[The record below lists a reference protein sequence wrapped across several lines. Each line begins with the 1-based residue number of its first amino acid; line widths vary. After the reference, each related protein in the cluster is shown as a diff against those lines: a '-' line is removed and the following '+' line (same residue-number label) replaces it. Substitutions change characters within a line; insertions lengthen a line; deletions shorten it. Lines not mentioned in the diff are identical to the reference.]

1 MPATAS
7 LTPKLIK
14 SREQIGKAP
23 WCLTVPPHLS
33 STGRQQRL
41 FFPTKKAATLTAE
54 QFRARQDNFG
64 ISLIAM
70 TPARIAEA
78 AEAFNLLEPYEL
90 GLLDVVRAGLEVHR
104 ARKASV
110 PFVELFNQFIDA
122 KAHRSIEYR
131 KELGWTRDR
140 FPQLHKRLASDI
152 TAAELDRILNPLSSG
167 ARNPVMRYL
176 RAVFNYGLKRGL
188 LSENPIARLDFIER
202 PRREVEVIPNKYVA
216 GMLEHAL
223 AKDLPLL
230 PFLVLG
236 FFCGIR
242 PDGELQKLTWTDV
255 HLADRVVVI
264 RSDVSKT
271 RRRRFPP
278 LSDNT
283 LAWLNAYQ
291 LAGGTFNGKILG
303 YSDSQLRM
311 HRKTNQAAAGLDTWV
326 HQGMRHTFCSH
337 WLAVHRDI
345 NQLVLISG
353 HDSVDTMWRHYHKG
367 VTEEEAKAFWAIK
380 PPGNLGNVIFMVTG
394 DPAIRERQ
402 SPA

>member
-1 MPATAS
+1 MPAAAS

-23 WCLTVPPHLS
+23 WRLTIPPHLS
-33 STGRQQRL
+33 PTGRQQRL
-41 FFPTKKAATLTAE
+41 FFPTKKAAALE
-54 QFRARQDNFG
+54 SENLKARKDNFG
-64 ISLIAM
+64 VSLTAM
-70 TPARIAEA
+70 SLPRIAEA
-78 AEAFNLLEPYEL
+78 AEAYNLLQPYSL
-90 GLLDVVRAGLEVHR
+90 GLLDVVRVGLAVHR
-104 ARKASV
+104 ARNASV
-110 PFVELFNQFIDA
+110 PFVQLFNQFIDSRT
-122 KAHRSIEYR
+122 HRSIEYR

-140 FPQLHKRLASDI
+140 FPQLHGRLAADI
-152 TAAELDRILNPLSSG
+152 TALELEQILAPLSPG

-188 LSENPIARLDFIER
+188 LSENPISKLDFIQR
-202 PRREVEVIPNKYVA
+202 PRNEVEVVPNRYVA

-255 HLADRVVVI
+255 YLADKVVVI

-278 LSDNT
+278 LSDNA
-283 LAWLNAYQ
+283 LAWLNAYR
-291 LAGGTFNGKILG
+291 LAGGTVNGKILG
-303 YSDSQLRM
+303 YSDSQLRT
-311 HRKTNQAAAGLDTWV
+311 HRKTNQTAVGLHKWV
-326 HQGMRHTFCSH
+326 HQGMRHTFCFH
-337 WLAVHRDI
+337 WLAVHHDI
-345 NQLVLISG
+345 NHLVLISG

-367 VTEEEAKAFWAIK
+367 VTEKEAKAFWAIK
-380 PPGNLGNVIFMVTG
+380 PPGDLGNVLPFSDTQKPMVT
-394 DPAIRERQ
+394 
-402 SPA
+402 